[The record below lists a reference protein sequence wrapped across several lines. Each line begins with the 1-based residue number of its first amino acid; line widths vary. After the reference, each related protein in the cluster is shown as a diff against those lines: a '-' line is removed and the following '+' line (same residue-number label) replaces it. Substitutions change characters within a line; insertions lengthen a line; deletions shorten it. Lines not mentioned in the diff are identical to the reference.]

1 MSLNSA
7 NYDWILLFIFL
18 ILYKLSEI
26 KLNQI
31 FIFTKYIES

>member
-7 NYDWILLFIFL
+7 NYDWILLFISL
-18 ILYKLSEI
+18 ILYNLSEI

-31 FIFTKYIES
+31 FIFIKYVES